1 MIFFYRLCNFLF
13 QLPRIIEL
21 YRMKIPDSFMYPIYF
36 RRTFIPLNY
45 HRISRLFHT
54 FSHNAIDMSF
64 PYIYT
69 SASLHKK
76 LSTPLPCP
84 CKTTKLLNIH

>member
-1 MIFFYRLCNFLF
+1 MCGPQRKGK
-13 QLPRIIEL
+13 QASVAAGGMPG
-21 YRMKIPDSFMYPIYF
+21 
-36 RRTFIPLNY
+36 
-45 HRISRLFHT
+45 
-54 FSHNAIDMSF
+54 

-84 CKTTKLLNIH
+84 CKTPKLLNIH

>member
-1 MIFFYRLCNFLF
+1 M
-13 QLPRIIEL
+13 PG
-21 YRMKIPDSFMYPIYF
+21 
-36 RRTFIPLNY
+36 
-45 HRISRLFHT
+45 
-54 FSHNAIDMSF
+54 